1 MLKSGSSGDKM
12 EMEGNKFALKSFV
25 RNFEVILKVI
35 ERNFHIFF
43 NIREGVGRYCSSH
56 VLCSKD
62 KRAVGSFNFI

>member
-12 EMEGNKFALKSFV
+12 EMEGSKFAMKSFV

-43 NIREGVGRYCSSH
+43 
-56 VLCSKD
+56 
-62 KRAVGSFNFI
+62 